1 MYHDAFEIVFQHM
14 PLNIHT
20 IVFRIFM
27 TKRLK
32 HWKETSQFV
41 VVYTIATA
49 TRLLGCVFNWSQIK
63 VIVSHVLVKMMYN
76 FLYYGGIGC
85 CGEYWKKK
93 YVITFLESRTEYG
106 CKNFYFTSK
115 IVGTPIDSTLYLI
128 ITCKI
133 SWSWGNRASF
143 NCLACIMSQYWLN

>member
-32 HWKETSQFV
+32 HWKETSQFF

-49 TRLLGCVFNWSQIK
+49 TRLLGCVFN
-63 VIVSHVLVKMMYN
+63 
-76 FLYYGGIGC
+76 
-85 CGEYWKKK
+85 
-93 YVITFLESRTEYG
+93 
-106 CKNFYFTSK
+106 
-115 IVGTPIDSTLYLI
+115 
-128 ITCKI
+128 
-133 SWSWGNRASF
+133 
-143 NCLACIMSQYWLN
+143 